1 MNPKARTFH
10 PVLFALFMALLYMPA
25 GGLLAGEHAAKP
37 TELDKINVIGTR
49 RPVRTVADA
58 PSAVDIIS
66 AEEFNNQG
74 ITQVPELLRKLL
86 PSYNVATQ
94 PISDA
99 ATFIRPTSLRGLASD
114 QTQVLVN
121 GKRRHRAAVISWLG
135 NGIAEGSQGP
145 DISVIPAIALKRVE
159 VLRDTAS
166 AQYGS
171 DAIAGVINFVLKD
184 RPQGGTVEAQW
195 GQTYSGDGDEYRL
208 AGNLG
213 IPLGANGF
221 ANISAQWHEMLPTVR
236 SVQRDD
242 AQALIDNGN
251 IDVRQPYAQVWGQ
264 PDVDDDYTVFLNSA
278 LEISQRAEIYTF
290 GNVSERDTLG
300 GFFFRNPNDRSGVF
314 IVEDDELGNYRLPLA
329 PGCPGYDDPSG
340 RIRVS
345 KAADELFDWTPYP
358 GCFFNERFPGG
369 FTPKFG
375 GEVSDASGV
384 AGLRGESDSGLTYDL
399 SYSIGESEAE
409 FNIQNTINAS
419 LGLATPT
426 QFDLGS
432 YTQTE
437 QSLNLDMTYLIEMA
451 SLASPLHTAFGAE
464 WREQEF
470 EVSAGEEAS
479 WVDGQ
484 IPGAGVGA
492 NGFSGFS
499 PVAAAGK
506 WDRSN
511 VAAYAEFEADI
522 TDVLTVAVMGR
533 IEDHEDYDT
542 TEDFKIAAV
551 LRATDTISLRSSAST
566 GFRVPTVG
574 QENIANVTTA
584 FILDSQGRNQLT
596 QRGTIPSKCPEAAA
610 VGAERLDAEE
620 SVTYTAGLGLEM
632 NAVSFTVDVY
642 NIEVDD
648 RLGLSADKTL
658 TDAQKAAIG
667 QNGCFPAADVRN
679 FRYFGNGFDT
689 RTRGVD
695 LIVNLDMTDRMP
707 LLHGGKTELA
717 FVGNYNDTE
726 VTRHNPEFIDE
737 KRIRQLEDAL
747 PKYRFNV
754 TLQHDKER
762 WGGFARVNFF
772 DSYEEFHADSEDFI
786 TKPDEEFTLDIEVN
800 YRLAGGLELSLG
812 AENIFDNFPDRNE
825 FSGVLGSKYP
835 ESSPMGFSGG
845 FYYARARHSW

>member
-10 PVLFALFMALLYMPA
+10 PVLFALLMALLYMPA
-25 GGLLAGEHAAKP
+25 DSMQAGEHEAKP

-114 QTQVLVN
+114 QTQILVN

-213 IPLGANGF
+213 MPLGANGF

-251 IDVRQPYAQVWGQ
+251 TDVRQPYAQVWGQ

-300 GFFFRNPNDRSGVF
+300 GFFFRNPNTRSGVF
-314 IVEDDELGNYRLPLA
+314 IVEDDDQGNYRLPLA
-329 PGCPGYDDPSG
+329 PGCPGYDDPAG

-345 KAADELFDWTPYP
+345 EAADEQFDWTPYP

-384 AGLRGESDSGLTYDL
+384 AGLRGESDSGLTYDV

-409 FNIQNTINAS
+409 FYIRNTINAS
-419 LGLATPT
+419 LGLSTPT

-437 QSLNLDMTYLIEMA
+437 QSLNLDMTYLIETA
-451 SLASPLHTAFGAE
+451 SFASPLHAAFGAE

-470 EVSAGEEAS
+470 EVGAGEEAS
-479 WVDGQ
+479 WIDGQ
-484 IPGAGVGA
+484 IPDAGVGA

-511 VAAYAEFEADI
+511 VAIYTEFEADV
-522 TDVLTVAVMGR
+522 TDALTVAVMGR

-596 QRGTIPSKCPEAAA
+596 QRGTIPSKCLEAAA
-610 VGAERLDAEE
+610 VGAEKLDAEE
-620 SVTYTAGLGLEM
+620 SITYTAGFGLEL
-632 NAVSFTVDVY
+632 NAVSLTVDAY

-667 QNGCFPAADVRN
+667 QSGCFPAADVRN

-689 RTRGVD
+689 RTRGID
-695 LIVNLDMTDRMP
+695 LIVNLDMTDRLP
-707 LLHGGKTELA
+707 LLRGGKTELA
-717 FVGNYNDTE
+717 LVGNYNDTE
-726 VTRHNPEFIDE
+726 VTSHNPEFIDE

-772 DSYEEFHADSEDFI
+772 DSYEEFHVDSEDFLI
-786 TKPDEEFTLDIEVN
+786 KPDEEFTLDIEVN

-812 AENIFDNFPDRNE
+812 AENVFNNFPDRNE
-825 FSGVLGSKYP
+825 FAGELGSKYP

-845 FYYARARHSW
+845 FYYARARHNW

>member
-1 MNPKARTFH
+1 
-10 PVLFALFMALLYMPA
+10 
-25 GGLLAGEHAAKP
+25 
-37 TELDKINVIGTR
+37 
-49 RPVRTVADA
+49 
-58 PSAVDIIS
+58 
-66 AEEFNNQG
+66 
-74 ITQVPELLRKLL
+74 
-86 PSYNVATQ
+86 
-94 PISDA
+94 
-99 ATFIRPTSLRGLASD
+99 
-114 QTQVLVN
+114 
-121 GKRRHRAAVISWLG
+121 
-135 NGIAEGSQGP
+135 
-145 DISVIPAIALKRVE
+145 
-159 VLRDTAS
+159 
-166 AQYGS
+166 
-171 DAIAGVINFVLKD
+171 
-184 RPQGGTVEAQW
+184 
-195 GQTYSGDGDEYRL
+195 
-208 AGNLG
+208 
-213 IPLGANGF
+213 
-221 ANISAQWHEMLPTVR
+221 MLPTVR